1 MTVCGGK
8 KRLWRRVVAAKY
20 GLGKEEWCTDRGA
33 GVAWPEFV
41 EGDLVRALGV
51 LETNSLQG

>member
-1 MTVCGGK
+1 MH
-8 KRLWRRVVAAKY
+8 RS
-20 GLGKEEWCTDRGA
+20 GA
-33 GVAWPEFV
+33 GVAWLEFV